1 VCVCVDVCNIIYVYD
16 IMYVFLTQSIRQVC
30 AALSAVTFAAGGG
43 AVLVV
48 LAALIPYAAFLY
60 VVYANLKSKL
70 VNYVNS
76 SLSDDLKDISTF
88 YMAAEKSNFWVAVS
102 PAGKAEKQEQVLG
115 CVALQFKKDDTKYA
129 GWGELRR
136 MAVGAAGRRRGIASQ
151 RKRPHIS
158 HFKLVLSRDKMA
170 PKSHKY
176 RLWLG
181 LSRLV
186 ARFFPLHAKTQRA
199 FWLSA
204 PFCPGSWLVLSWL
217 NPNHR
222 CDTCEVVPT
231 QDWEM
236 GALNVLFVQSFLF
249 RNIFSCVFTVS
260 LSLSLFLSPSSSVHI
275 TVNGALLDHAK
286 EKGMRGVFLTTS
298 NLQTGA
304 IGLYNRLGYR

>member
-1 VCVCVDVCNIIYVYD
+1 MKAAFAAIALESIGPASA
-16 IMYVFLTQSIRQVC
+16 FHPALALIRQRPSCLAGNAHLLRSLSYSCRQGRDPCPSTVVQMTRNAAQCQQQTEHSVTDQQQTSLSNVHIRSYRTSDEASVHRIFAESMIGVAKEGFPVVAADLRVKAAGVC

-151 RKRPHIS
+151 
-158 HFKLVLSRDKMA
+158 L
-170 PKSHKY
+170 
-176 RLWLG
+176 
-181 LSRLV
+181 
-186 ARFFPLHAKTQRA
+186 
-199 FWLSA
+199 
-204 PFCPGSWLVLSWL
+204 
-217 NPNHR
+217 
-222 CDTCEVVPT
+222 
-231 QDWEM
+231 
-236 GALNVLFVQSFLF
+236 
-249 RNIFSCVFTVS
+249 
-260 LSLSLFLSPSSSVHI
+260 
-275 TVNGALLDHAK
+275 NGALLDHAK

-304 IGLYNRLGYR
+304 IGLYNRLGYRQVSAMSMPSMKAVEFLSFEQTL